1 MDFLCISFRRLLWCI
16 CRRILFRQVK
26 SEVSRITNF
35 LDDIFNEMHC
45 HTVRLVSKLG
55 VHSRLWLLFVCTL
68 LAAPLAVGTLH
79 FPPPGA
85 FGNLYMSNQYFFY
98 INDIIR
104 MSDRLLFSC
113 RDLVCCPLHSHC
125 GNCSSRDQVNKSFL
139 KCFRICQLI
148 FG

>member
-1 MDFLCISFRRLLWCI
+1 MIYLMKC
-16 CRRILFRQVK
+16 
-26 SEVSRITNF
+26 
-35 LDDIFNEMHC
+35 
-45 HTVRLVSKLG
+45 TVRLVSKLG

-148 FG
+148 FGQINLHCCLPLSYEPGWRKPPSHCGSSEKAL